1 VLFGCQMLAHSNSKT
16 YFVVNNFFFFFKI
29 LETFSTNL
37 KTLMQTLIYPGMI
50 INLFPWEF

>member
-1 VLFGCQMLAHSNSKT
+1 MLAHSNSKT
-16 YFVVNNFFFFFKI
+16 YFVVNIFFFLKKI

-50 INLFPWEF
+50 INLFSWEF